1 MSEGDMVVVAY
12 SMLIVA
18 ISRLELGYLE
28 ESCVHKNVGG
38 EGSWC
43 GALVDEGRCCLV
55 RNGILFPPSWFV
67 VLFVT
72 FPCSG
77 MQ

>member
-1 MSEGDMVVVAY
+1 MSEGDMVVVAC

-43 GALVDEGRCCLV
+43 GVLVDEGR
-55 RNGILFPPSWFV
+55 
-67 VLFVT
+67 
-72 FPCSG
+72 
-77 MQ
+77 